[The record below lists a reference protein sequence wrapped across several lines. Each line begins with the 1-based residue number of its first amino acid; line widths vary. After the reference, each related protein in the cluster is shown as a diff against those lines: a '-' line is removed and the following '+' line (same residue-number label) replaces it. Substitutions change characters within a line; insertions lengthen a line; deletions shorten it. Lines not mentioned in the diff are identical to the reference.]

1 MEDNK
6 DRFNGKMC
14 GDSVYSFS
22 TPSHQT
28 EDFPDQFCKDCVR
41 LRPILGGH
49 CEVFGFVST
58 AANKWWCPFYV
69 DKKEV
74 ESND

>member
-14 GDSVYSFS
+14 GDSVYSFC

-28 EDFPDQFCKDCVR
+28 EDFPDQFCKECTHFR
-41 LRPILGGH
+41 TILGGF
-49 CEVFGFVST
+49 CAMFGSFVST
-58 AANKWWCPFYV
+58 GNKWWCPFYV
-69 DKKEV
+69 EEKEA
-74 ESND
+74 ENK

>member
-14 GDSVYSFS
+14 GDSVYSFC

-41 LRPILGGH
+41 FRPILDGF
-49 CEVFGFVST
+49 CEAFGCASAKFN
-58 AANKWWCPFYV
+58 AWWCPFYV

-74 ESND
+74 ENE

>member
-28 EDFPDQFCKDCVR
+28 EDFPD
-41 LRPILGGH
+41 
-49 CEVFGFVST
+49 
-58 AANKWWCPFYV
+58 
-69 DKKEV
+69 
-74 ESND
+74 

>member
-14 GDSVYSFS
+14 GDSVYSFCTS
-22 TPSHQT
+22 SHQT
-28 EDFPDQFCKDCVR
+28 EDFPDQFCKDCTHFT
-41 LRPILGGH
+41 PILGGF
-49 CEVFGFVST
+49 CEVFGSFVST
-58 AANKWWCPFYV
+58 GNKWWCPFYV

-74 ESND
+74 ENE